1 MKSEK
6 IKMQNGKMYFSFYE
20 FFIFHFKNKLGLAK
34 KVYILL
40 WALMLLTL
48 PMSAQNVSVEAKI
61 DSTTIFVGQQTGFH
75 LGVTVKEGQKV
86 QFPQFEPLQH
96 IIPGIEVVETLPSDT
111 QKLDDGYLRVSAHY
125 TLTSFD
131 DTLYYIPSVKVKVN
145 GKDYESKSL
154 ALKVLTVKVDT
165 LHPNQFFGP
174 KDVQDNPFV
183 WEEWSRLLWLST
195 ALFVLFII
203 SLLMFMRLKS
213 EKPIVFKVKIV
224 KRVPAHQKALNSIE
238 EIKTKSTTVTAD
250 DAKAYYTH
258 LTDTLRRYMME
269 RFGFNAMEMTSAEI
283 ISRLRQEEDQSK
295 INELTMLFE
304 TADLVKFAKY
314 SVGVSENDHNLIS
327 AIDFINT
334 TKQENAPTEERIE
347 PTVTE
352 QDKQT
357 IRNRKILKWSLCVVA
372 LVTVALLV
380 YVFWELVQLSI

>member
-1 MKSEK
+1 M
-6 IKMQNGKMYFSFYE
+6 
-20 FFIFHFKNKLGLAK
+20 AK
-34 KVYILL
+34 KIYILL
-40 WALMLLTL
+40 GALLLVVL
-48 PMSAQNVSVEAKI
+48 HASAQNVSVEAKI
-61 DSTTIFVGQQTGFH
+61 DSTSIFVGQQTGFH
-75 LGVTVKEGQKV
+75 LGVTVKQGQKV
-86 QFPQFEPLQH
+86 QFPQFQPQEMIH
-96 IIPGIEVVETLPSDT
+96 PGIEVVETLPSDT
-111 QKLDDGYLRVSAHY
+111 QKLDDGFVRISAHY

-131 DTLYYIPSVKVKVN
+131 DTLYYIPSVKVKVD

-154 ALKVLTVKVDT
+154 ALKVLTVQVDT
-165 LHPNQFFGP
+165 LHPNQFYGP
-174 KDVQDNPFV
+174 KNVQDNPFQ
-183 WEEWSRLLWLST
+183 WEEWSRVLWLS
-195 ALFVLFII
+195 AVEFLLFII
-203 SLLMFMRLKS
+203 ALLMFIRLKN

-238 EIKTKSTTVTAD
+238 EIKSKSTTVTAD

-283 ISRLRQEEDQSK
+283 ISRLRKEEDEQK
-295 INELTMLFE
+295 IRELTMLFE

-357 IRNRKILKWSLCVVA
+357 IRNRKILKWALCVVA
-372 LVTVALLV
+372 VATIALLV
-380 YVFWELVQLSI
+380 YVIWEYIQLAV

>member
-1 MKSEK
+1 MKT
-6 IKMQNGKMYFSFYE
+6 FSVNT
-20 FFIFHFKNKLGLAK
+20 NKKFPLGG
-34 KVYILL
+34 IGGFLL
-40 WALMLLTL
+40 LLMLAFFSAI
-48 PMSAQNVSVEAKI
+48 PVSAQNVNVEAKI
-61 DSTTIFVGQQTGFH
+61 DSTVIFLGQQTGFH

-86 QFPQFEPLQH
+86 QFPQYQPLDH
-96 IIPGIEVVETLPSDT
+96 IIPGIEVVEILPTDT
-111 QKLDDGYLRVSAHY
+111 QKLDDGYLRISAHY
-125 TLTSFD
+125 TLTSFE
-131 DTLYYIPSVKVKVN
+131 DTLYYIPAIKVKVN
-145 GKDYESKSL
+145 DKDYESKSL

-165 LHPNQFFGP
+165 LHPNQFYP
-174 KDVQDNPFV
+174 AKDVQDNPFL
-183 WEEWSRLLWLST
+183 WDEWSRLLWLS
-195 ALFVLFII
+195 AAVLVLFLI

-224 KRVPAHQKALNSIE
+224 KRIPAHQKALNSIE
-238 EIKTKSTTVTAD
+238 EIKSKSTTVTVD

-283 ISRLRQEEDQSK
+283 ISRLRQEEDQKK
-295 INELTMLFE
+295 IDELTMLFE

-352 QDKQT
+352 KDKQS
-357 IRNRKILKWSLCVVA
+357 IRNRRILKWSLFVVVLA
-372 LVTVALLV
+372 SVALLV
-380 YVFWELVQLSI
+380 YVIWELILLCF

>member
-1 MKSEK
+1 MKT
-6 IKMQNGKMYFSFYE
+6 FSVNT
-20 FFIFHFKNKLGLAK
+20 NKKFSLGR
-34 KVYILL
+34 IEGFLL
-40 WALMLLTL
+40 LLMLAFFSAI
-48 PMSAQNVSVEAKI
+48 PASAQNVSVEAKI
-61 DSTTIFVGQQTGFH
+61 DSTVIFVGQQTGFH
-75 LGVTVKEGQKV
+75 LGVTVKEGQNV
-86 QFPQFEPLQH
+86 QFPKFEPLQH

-111 QKLDDGYLRVSAHY
+111 QKLDDGYLRISAHY

-145 GKDYESKSL
+145 NKEYESKSL

-174 KDVQDNPFV
+174 KDVQDNPFL
-183 WEEWSRLLWLST
+183 WDEWSRVLWLS
-195 ALFVLFII
+195 AAAFVLFII
-203 SLLMFMRLKS
+203 ALLMFMRLKS
-213 EKPIVFKVKIV
+213 EKPIVFKVKII

-238 EIKTKSTTVTAD
+238 EIKSKSTTVTAD

-283 ISRLRQEEDQSK
+283 ISRLRQEEDQAK

-314 SVGVSENDHNLIS
+314 SVGVNENDHNLIS

-352 QDKQT
+352 KDKQT
-357 IRNRKILKWSLCVVA
+357 IRNRKVLKWTLCVVA
-372 LVTVALLV
+372 LANIALLV
-380 YVFWELVQLSI
+380 YVVWELILLCF

>member
-1 MKSEK
+1 MKTFSVNTNKK
-6 IKMQNGKMYFSFYE
+6 IP
-20 FFIFHFKNKLGLAK
+20 LGGIGG
-34 KVYILL
+34 ILL
-40 WALMLLTL
+40 LLMLSFFSAL
-48 PMSAQNVSVEAKI
+48 PVSAQKVSVEAKI
-61 DSTTIFVGQQTGFH
+61 DSTAIFVGQQTGFH

-86 QFPQFEPLQH
+86 QFPQFEPLQY

-111 QKLDDGYLRVSAHY
+111 QKLDDGYVRVSAHY

-131 DTLYYIPSVKVKVN
+131 DTLYYIPAVKVKVD
-145 GKDYESKSL
+145 GKEFESKSL

-183 WEEWSRLLWLST
+183 WEEWSRLLWLS
-195 ALFVLFII
+195 AVEFILFIVA
-203 SLLMFMRLKS
+203 LLMFMRLKS
-213 EKPIVFKVKIV
+213 EKPIVFKVRII

-238 EIKTKSTTVTAD
+238 EIKTKSTTLTVD

-283 ISRLRQEEDQSK
+283 ISRLRQEEDQTK

-314 SVGVSENDHNLIS
+314 SVGVNENDHNLIS

-357 IRNRKILKWSLCVVA
+357 IRNRKILKWTLVA
-372 LVTVALLV
+372 VILANVALLV
-380 YVFWELVQLSI
+380 YVFWQLVLLVV

>member
-1 MKSEK
+1 MKTFSVNTNKK
-6 IKMQNGKMYFSFYE
+6 IP
-20 FFIFHFKNKLGLAK
+20 LGGIWG
-34 KVYILL
+34 ILL
-40 WALMLLTL
+40 LLMLAFFSAL
-48 PMSAQNVSVEAKI
+48 PASAQKVSVEAKI
-61 DSTTIFVGQQTGFH
+61 DSTAIFVGQQTGFH
-75 LGVTVKEGQKV
+75 LGVTIKEGQKV
-86 QFPQFEPLQH
+86 QFPQFEPLQY

-111 QKLDDGYLRVSAHY
+111 QKLDDGYVRVSAHY

-131 DTLYYIPSVKVKVN
+131 DTLYYIPAVKVKVD
-145 GKDYESKSL
+145 GKEFESKSL

-183 WEEWSRLLWLST
+183 WEEWSRLLWLS
-195 ALFVLFII
+195 AVEFILFII
-203 SLLMFMRLKS
+203 ALLMFMRLKS
-213 EKPIVFKVKIV
+213 EKPIVFKVKII

-238 EIKTKSTTVTAD
+238 EIKTKSTTMTVD

-283 ISRLRQEEDQSK
+283 ISRLRQEEDQTK

-314 SVGVSENDHNLIS
+314 SVGVNENDHNLIS

-357 IRNRKILKWSLCVVA
+357 IRNRKILKWTLVA
-372 LVTVALLV
+372 VILANVALLV
-380 YVFWELVQLSI
+380 YVFWQLIQLAM

>member
-1 MKSEK
+1 MNIENRKYKRMKT
-6 IKMQNGKMYFSFYE
+6 FSVNT
-20 FFIFHFKNKLGLAK
+20 NKKFSLGR
-34 KVYILL
+34 IGGFLL
-40 WALMLLTL
+40 LLMLAFFSAI
-48 PMSAQNVSVEAKI
+48 PASAQNVSVEAKI
-61 DSTTIFVGQQTGFH
+61 DSTVIFVGQQTGFH
-75 LGVTVKEGQKV
+75 LGVTVKEGQNV
-86 QFPQFEPLQH
+86 QFPKFEPLQH

-111 QKLDDGYLRVSAHY
+111 QKLDDGYLRISAHY

-145 GKDYESKSL
+145 NKEYESKSL

-174 KDVQDNPFV
+174 KDVQDNPFL
-183 WEEWSRLLWLST
+183 WDEWSRVLWLS
-195 ALFVLFII
+195 AAAFVLFII
-203 SLLMFMRLKS
+203 ALLMFMRLKS
-213 EKPIVFKVKIV
+213 EKPIVFKVKII

-238 EIKTKSTTVTAD
+238 EIKSKSTTVTAD

-283 ISRLRQEEDQSK
+283 ISRLRQEEDQAK

-314 SVGVSENDHNLIS
+314 SVGVNENDHNLIS

-352 QDKQT
+352 KDKQT
-357 IRNRKILKWSLCVVA
+357 IRNRKVLKWTLCVVA
-372 LVTVALLV
+372 LANIALLV
-380 YVFWELVQLSI
+380 YVVWELILLCF

>member
-1 MKSEK
+1 M
-6 IKMQNGKMYFSFYE
+6 
-20 FFIFHFKNKLGLAK
+20 AK
-34 KVYILL
+34 KIYILL
-40 WALMLLTL
+40 GALLLVVL
-48 PMSAQNVSVEAKI
+48 HASAQNVSVEAKI
-61 DSTTIFVGQQTGFH
+61 DSTSIFVGQQTGFH
-75 LGVTVKEGQKV
+75 LGVTVKQGQKV
-86 QFPQFEPLQH
+86 QFPQFQPQEMIH
-96 IIPGIEVVETLPSDT
+96 PGIEVVETLPSDT
-111 QKLDDGYLRVSAHY
+111 QKLDDGFVRISAHY

-131 DTLYYIPSVKVKVN
+131 DTLYYIPSVKVKVD

-165 LHPNQFFGP
+165 LHPNQFYGP
-174 KDVQDNPFV
+174 KNVQDNPFQ
-183 WEEWSRLLWLST
+183 WEEWSRVLWLS
-195 ALFVLFII
+195 AVEFLLFII
-203 SLLMFMRLKS
+203 ALLMFIRLKN

-238 EIKTKSTTVTAD
+238 EIKSKSTTVTAD

-283 ISRLRQEEDQSK
+283 ISRLRKEEDEQK
-295 INELTMLFE
+295 IRELTMLFE

-357 IRNRKILKWSLCVVA
+357 IRNRKILKWALCVVA
-372 LVTVALLV
+372 VATIALLV
-380 YVFWELVQLSI
+380 YVIWEYIQLAV

>member
-1 MKSEK
+1 MVL
-6 IKMQNGKMYFSFYE
+6 
-20 FFIFHFKNKLGLAK
+20 HA
-34 KVYILL
+34 
-40 WALMLLTL
+40 
-48 PMSAQNVSVEAKI
+48 SAQNVSVEAKI
-61 DSTTIFVGQQTGFH
+61 DSTSIFVGQQTGFH
-75 LGVTVKEGQKV
+75 LGVTVKQGQKV
-86 QFPQFEPLQH
+86 QFPQFQPQEMIH
-96 IIPGIEVVETLPSDT
+96 PGIEVVETLPSDT
-111 QKLDDGYLRVSAHY
+111 QKLDDGFVRISAHY

-131 DTLYYIPSVKVKVN
+131 DTLYYIPSVKVKVD

-165 LHPNQFFGP
+165 LHPNQFYGP
-174 KDVQDNPFV
+174 KNVQDNPFQ
-183 WEEWSRLLWLST
+183 WEEWSRVLWLS
-195 ALFVLFII
+195 AVEFLLFII
-203 SLLMFMRLKS
+203 ALLMFIRLKN

-238 EIKTKSTTVTAD
+238 EIKSKSTTVTAD

-283 ISRLRQEEDQSK
+283 ISRLRKEEDEQK
-295 INELTMLFE
+295 IRELTMLFE

-357 IRNRKILKWSLCVVA
+357 IRNRKILKWALCVVA
-372 LVTVALLV
+372 VATIALLV
-380 YVFWELVQLSI
+380 YVIWEYIQLAV

>member
-1 MKSEK
+1 MKTFSVNTNKK
-6 IKMQNGKMYFSFYE
+6 IP
-20 FFIFHFKNKLGLAK
+20 LGGIGG
-34 KVYILL
+34 ILL
-40 WALMLLTL
+40 LLMLAFFSAL
-48 PMSAQNVSVEAKI
+48 PVSAQKVNVEAKI
-61 DSTTIFVGQQTGFH
+61 DSTAIFVGQQTGFH

-86 QFPQFEPLQH
+86 QFPQFEPLQY

-111 QKLDDGYLRVSAHY
+111 QKLDDGYVRVSAHY

-131 DTLYYIPSVKVKVN
+131 DTLYYIPAVKVKVD
-145 GKDYESKSL
+145 GKEFESKSL

-183 WEEWSRLLWLST
+183 WEEWSRLLWLS
-195 ALFVLFII
+195 AVEFILFIVA
-203 SLLMFMRLKS
+203 LLMFMRLKS
-213 EKPIVFKVKIV
+213 EKPIVFKVKII

-238 EIKTKSTTVTAD
+238 EIKTKSTTLTVD

-283 ISRLRQEEDQSK
+283 ISRLRQEEDQTK

-314 SVGVSENDHNLIS
+314 SVGVNENDHNLIS

-357 IRNRKILKWSLCVVA
+357 IRNRKILKWTLVA
-372 LVTVALLV
+372 VILANVALLV
-380 YVFWELVQLSI
+380 YVFWQLVLLVV

>member
-1 MKSEK
+1 MNIENRKYKRMKTFSVNTNKK
-6 IKMQNGKMYFSFYE
+6 IP
-20 FFIFHFKNKLGLAK
+20 LGGIGG
-34 KVYILL
+34 ILL
-40 WALMLLTL
+40 LLMLAFFSAL
-48 PMSAQNVSVEAKI
+48 PVSAQKVSVEAKI
-61 DSTTIFVGQQTGFH
+61 DSTVIFVGQQTGFH
-75 LGVTVKEGQKV
+75 LGVTIKEGQKV
-86 QFPQFEPLQH
+86 QFPQFEPLQY

-111 QKLDDGYLRVSAHY
+111 QKLDDGYVRVSAHY

-131 DTLYYIPSVKVKVN
+131 DTLYYIPAVKVKVD
-145 GKDYESKSL
+145 GKEFESKSL

-183 WEEWSRLLWLST
+183 WEEWSRLLWLS
-195 ALFVLFII
+195 AVEFILFII
-203 SLLMFMRLKS
+203 ALLMFMRLKS
-213 EKPIVFKVKIV
+213 EKPIVFKVRII

-238 EIKTKSTTVTAD
+238 EIKTKSTTLTVD

-283 ISRLRQEEDQSK
+283 ISRLRQEEDQTK

-314 SVGVSENDHNLIS
+314 SVGVNENDHNLIS

-357 IRNRKILKWSLCVVA
+357 IRNRKILKWTLVA
-372 LVTVALLV
+372 VILANVALLV
-380 YVFWELVQLSI
+380 YVFWQLIQLAM

>member
-1 MKSEK
+1 MNIENRKYKRMKTFSVNTNKK
-6 IKMQNGKMYFSFYE
+6 IP
-20 FFIFHFKNKLGLAK
+20 LGGIGG
-34 KVYILL
+34 ILL
-40 WALMLLTL
+40 LLMLAFFSAL
-48 PMSAQNVSVEAKI
+48 PASAQKVSVEAKI
-61 DSTTIFVGQQTGFH
+61 DSTAIFVGQQTGFH
-75 LGVTVKEGQKV
+75 LGVTIKEGQKV
-86 QFPQFEPLQH
+86 QFPQFEPLQY

-111 QKLDDGYLRVSAHY
+111 QKLDDGYVRVSAHY

-131 DTLYYIPSVKVKVN
+131 DTLYYIPAVKVKVD
-145 GKDYESKSL
+145 GKEFESKSL

-183 WEEWSRLLWLST
+183 WEEWSRLLWLS
-195 ALFVLFII
+195 AVEFILFII
-203 SLLMFMRLKS
+203 ALLMFMRLKS
-213 EKPIVFKVKIV
+213 EKPIVFKVKII

-238 EIKTKSTTVTAD
+238 EIKTKSTTMTVD

-283 ISRLRQEEDQSK
+283 ISRLRQEEDQTK

-314 SVGVSENDHNLIS
+314 SVGVNENDHNLIS

-357 IRNRKILKWSLCVVA
+357 IRNRKILKWTLVA
-372 LVTVALLV
+372 VILANVALLV
-380 YVFWELVQLSI
+380 YVFWQLIQLAM

>member
-1 MKSEK
+1 MNIENRKYKRMKTFSVNTNKK
-6 IKMQNGKMYFSFYE
+6 IP
-20 FFIFHFKNKLGLAK
+20 LGGIGG
-34 KVYILL
+34 ILL
-40 WALMLLTL
+40 LLMLAFFSAL
-48 PMSAQNVSVEAKI
+48 PVSAQKVSVEAKI
-61 DSTTIFVGQQTGFH
+61 DSTAIFVGQQTGFH

-86 QFPQFEPLQH
+86 QFPQFEPLQY

-111 QKLDDGYLRVSAHY
+111 QKLDDGYVRVSAHY

-131 DTLYYIPSVKVKVN
+131 DTLYYIPAVKVKVD
-145 GKDYESKSL
+145 GKEFESKSL

-183 WEEWSRLLWLST
+183 WEEWSRLLWLS
-195 ALFVLFII
+195 AVEFILFII
-203 SLLMFMRLKS
+203 ALLMFMRLKS
-213 EKPIVFKVKIV
+213 EKPIVFKVKII

-238 EIKTKSTTVTAD
+238 EIKTKSTTLTVD

-283 ISRLRQEEDQSK
+283 ISRLRQEEDQTK

-314 SVGVSENDHNLIS
+314 SVGVNENDHNLIS

-357 IRNRKILKWSLCVVA
+357 IRNRKILKWTLVA
-372 LVTVALLV
+372 VILANVALLV
-380 YVFWELVQLSI
+380 YVFWQLVLLVV

>member
-1 MKSEK
+1 MNIENRKYKRMKT
-6 IKMQNGKMYFSFYE
+6 FSVNT
-20 FFIFHFKNKLGLAK
+20 NKKFSLGR
-34 KVYILL
+34 IGGFLL
-40 WALMLLTL
+40 LLMLAFFSAI
-48 PMSAQNVSVEAKI
+48 PASAQNVSVEAKI
-61 DSTTIFVGQQTGFH
+61 DSTVIFVGQQTGFH
-75 LGVTVKEGQKV
+75 LGVTVKEGQNV
-86 QFPQFEPLQH
+86 QFPKFEPLQH

-111 QKLDDGYLRVSAHY
+111 QKLDDGYLRISAHY

-145 GKDYESKSL
+145 NKEYESKSL

-174 KDVQDNPFV
+174 KDVQDNPFL
-183 WEEWSRLLWLST
+183 WDEWSRVLWLS
-195 ALFVLFII
+195 AAAFVLFII
-203 SLLMFMRLKS
+203 ALLMFMRLKS
-213 EKPIVFKVKIV
+213 EKPIVFKVKII

-238 EIKTKSTTVTAD
+238 EIKSKSTTVTAD

-283 ISRLRQEEDQSK
+283 ISRLRQEEDQTK

-314 SVGVSENDHNLIS
+314 SVGVNENDHNLIS

-352 QDKQT
+352 KDKQT
-357 IRNRKILKWSLCVVA
+357 IRNRKILKWTLVVVA
-372 LVTVALLV
+372 LANIALLV
-380 YVFWELVQLSI
+380 YVFWQLVLLVV

>member
-1 MKSEK
+1 MNIENRKYKRMKT
-6 IKMQNGKMYFSFYE
+6 FSVNT
-20 FFIFHFKNKLGLAK
+20 NKKFSLGR
-34 KVYILL
+34 IGGFLL
-40 WALMLLTL
+40 LLMLAFFSAI
-48 PMSAQNVSVEAKI
+48 PASAQNVSVEAKI
-61 DSTTIFVGQQTGFH
+61 DSTVIFVGQQTGFH
-75 LGVTVKEGQKV
+75 LGVTVKEGQNV
-86 QFPQFEPLQH
+86 QFPKFEPLQH
-96 IIPGIEVVETLPSDT
+96 IIPGIEVVEILPSDT
-111 QKLDDGYLRVSAHY
+111 QKLDDGYLRISAHY

-145 GKDYESKSL
+145 NKEYESKSL

-174 KDVQDNPFV
+174 KDVQDNPFL
-183 WEEWSRLLWLST
+183 WDEWSRVLWLS
-195 ALFVLFII
+195 AAAFVLFII
-203 SLLMFMRLKS
+203 ALLMFMRLKS
-213 EKPIVFKVKIV
+213 EKPIVFKVKII

-238 EIKTKSTTVTAD
+238 EIKSKSTTVTAD

-283 ISRLRQEEDQSK
+283 ISRLRQEEDQAK

-314 SVGVSENDHNLIS
+314 SVGVNENDHNLIS

-352 QDKQT
+352 KDKQT
-357 IRNRKILKWSLCVVA
+357 IRNRKVLKWTLCVVA
-372 LVTVALLV
+372 LANIALLV
-380 YVFWELVQLSI
+380 YVVWELILLCF

>member
-1 MKSEK
+1 LTKK
-6 IKMQNGKMYFSFYE
+6 I
-20 FFIFHFKNKLGLAK
+20 
-34 KVYILL
+34 YILL
-40 WALMLLTL
+40 WALMLVAL
-48 PMSAQNVSVEAKI
+48 PMSAQKVSVEAKI
-61 DSTTIFVGQQTGFH
+61 DSTVIFVGQQTGFH
-75 LGVTVKEGQKV
+75 LGVTMKEGQKV

-96 IIPGIEVVETLPSDT
+96 IIPGIEVVETLPTDT

-131 DTLYYIPSVKVKVN
+131 DTLYYIPAIKVKVDN
-145 GKDYESKSL
+145 KEFESKSL

-165 LHPNQFFGP
+165 LHPNQFYPP
-174 KDVQDNPFV
+174 KDVQDNPFL
-183 WEEWSRLLWLST
+183 WDEWSRLLWLS
-195 ALFVLFII
+195 AAVLLLFIV
-203 SLLMFMRLKS
+203 SLLIFMRLKS

-224 KRVPAHQKALNSIE
+224 KRIPAHQKALNSIE
-238 EIKTKSTTVTAD
+238 EIKAKSTTVTVD

-283 ISRLRQEEDQSK
+283 ISRLRQEEDQKK
-295 INELTMLFE
+295 IDELTMLFE

-352 QDKQT
+352 KDKQT
-357 IRNRKILKWSLCVVA
+357 IRNRKVLKWTLFGVV
-372 LVTVALLV
+372 LVNIALLV
-380 YVFWELVQLSI
+380 YVFWEFIMLIA

>member
-1 MKSEK
+1 MKTFSVNTNKK
-6 IKMQNGKMYFSFYE
+6 IP
-20 FFIFHFKNKLGLAK
+20 LGGIGG
-34 KVYILL
+34 ILL
-40 WALMLLTL
+40 LLMLAFFSAL
-48 PMSAQNVSVEAKI
+48 PVSAQKVSVEAKI
-61 DSTTIFVGQQTGFH
+61 DSTAIFVGQQTGFH

-86 QFPQFEPLQH
+86 QFPQFEPLQY

-111 QKLDDGYLRVSAHY
+111 QKLDDGYVRVSAHY

-131 DTLYYIPSVKVKVN
+131 DTLYYIPAVKVKVD
-145 GKDYESKSL
+145 GKEFESKSL

-183 WEEWSRLLWLST
+183 WEEWSRLLWLS
-195 ALFVLFII
+195 AVEFILFII
-203 SLLMFMRLKS
+203 ALLMFMRLKS
-213 EKPIVFKVKIV
+213 EKPIVFKVKII

-238 EIKTKSTTVTAD
+238 EIKTKSTTLTVD

-283 ISRLRQEEDQSK
+283 ISRLRQEEDQTK

-314 SVGVSENDHNLIS
+314 SVGVNENDHNLIS

-357 IRNRKILKWSLCVVA
+357 IRNRKILKWTLVA
-372 LVTVALLV
+372 VILANVALLV
-380 YVFWELVQLSI
+380 YVFWQLVLLVV

>member
-1 MKSEK
+1 MKTFSVNTNKK
-6 IKMQNGKMYFSFYE
+6 IP
-20 FFIFHFKNKLGLAK
+20 LGGIGG
-34 KVYILL
+34 ILL
-40 WALMLLTL
+40 LLMLAFFSAL
-48 PMSAQNVSVEAKI
+48 PASAQKVSVEAKI
-61 DSTTIFVGQQTGFH
+61 DSTAIFVGQQTGFH
-75 LGVTVKEGQKV
+75 LGVTIKEGQKV
-86 QFPQFEPLQH
+86 QFPQFEPLQY

-111 QKLDDGYLRVSAHY
+111 QKLDDGYVRVSAHY

-131 DTLYYIPSVKVKVN
+131 DTLYYIPAVKVKVD
-145 GKDYESKSL
+145 GKEFESKSL

-183 WEEWSRLLWLST
+183 WEEWSRLLWLS
-195 ALFVLFII
+195 AVEFILFII
-203 SLLMFMRLKS
+203 ALLMFMRLKS
-213 EKPIVFKVKIV
+213 EKPIVFKVKII

-238 EIKTKSTTVTAD
+238 EIKTKSTTMTVD

-283 ISRLRQEEDQSK
+283 ISRLRQEEDQTK

-314 SVGVSENDHNLIS
+314 SVGVNENDHNLIS

-357 IRNRKILKWSLCVVA
+357 IRNRRILKWTLVA
-372 LVTVALLV
+372 VILANVALLV
-380 YVFWELVQLSI
+380 YVFWQLIQLAM

>member
-1 MKSEK
+1 
-6 IKMQNGKMYFSFYE
+6 MYFSLYNFS
-20 FFIFHFKNKLGLAK
+20 FFTFKIILGLTK
-34 KVYILL
+34 KIYILL
-40 WALMLLTL
+40 WALMLVAL
-48 PMSAQNVSVEAKI
+48 PMSAQKVSVEAKI
-61 DSTTIFVGQQTGFH
+61 DSTVIFVGQQTGFH
-75 LGVTVKEGQKV
+75 LGVTMKEGQKV

-96 IIPGIEVVETLPSDT
+96 IIPGIEVVETVPTDT

-131 DTLYYIPSVKVKVN
+131 DTLYYIPAIKVKVDN
-145 GKDYESKSL
+145 KEFESKSL

-165 LHPNQFFGP
+165 LHPNQFYPP
-174 KDVQDNPFV
+174 KDVQDNPFL
-183 WEEWSRLLWLST
+183 WDEWSRLLWLS
-195 ALFVLFII
+195 AAVLVLFIV
-203 SLLMFMRLKS
+203 SLLIFMRLKS

-224 KRVPAHQKALNSIE
+224 KRIPAHQKALNSIE
-238 EIKTKSTTVTAD
+238 EIKAKSTTVTVD

-283 ISRLRQEEDQSK
+283 ISRLRQEEDQKK
-295 INELTMLFE
+295 IDELTMLFE

-352 QDKQT
+352 KDKQT
-357 IRNRKILKWSLCVVA
+357 IRNRKVLKWTLFGVV
-372 LVTVALLV
+372 LVNIALLV
-380 YVFWELVQLSI
+380 YVFWEFIMLIA

>member
-1 MKSEK
+1 MNIENRKYKRMKTFSVNTNKK
-6 IKMQNGKMYFSFYE
+6 IP
-20 FFIFHFKNKLGLAK
+20 LGGIGG
-34 KVYILL
+34 ILL
-40 WALMLLTL
+40 LLMLAFFSAL
-48 PMSAQNVSVEAKI
+48 PVSAQKVSVEAKI
-61 DSTTIFVGQQTGFH
+61 DSTVIFVGQQTGFH
-75 LGVTVKEGQKV
+75 LGVTIKEGQKV
-86 QFPQFEPLQH
+86 QFPQFEPLQY

-111 QKLDDGYLRVSAHY
+111 QKLDDGYVRVSAHY

-131 DTLYYIPSVKVKVN
+131 DTLYYIPAVKVKVD
-145 GKDYESKSL
+145 GKEFESKSL

-183 WEEWSRLLWLST
+183 WEEWSRLLWLS
-195 ALFVLFII
+195 AVEFILFII
-203 SLLMFMRLKS
+203 ALLMFMRLKS

-238 EIKTKSTTVTAD
+238 EIKAKSTTVTAA

-283 ISRLRQEEDQSK
+283 ISRLRQEEDQTK

-314 SVGVSENDHNLIS
+314 SVGVNENDHNLIS

-357 IRNRKILKWSLCVVA
+357 IRNRKILKWTLVA
-372 LVTVALLV
+372 VILANVALLV
-380 YVFWELVQLSI
+380 YVFWQLIQLAM

>member
-1 MKSEK
+1 MNIENRKYKRMKTFSVNTNKK
-6 IKMQNGKMYFSFYE
+6 IP
-20 FFIFHFKNKLGLAK
+20 LGGIGG
-34 KVYILL
+34 ILL
-40 WALMLLTL
+40 LLMLSFFSAL
-48 PMSAQNVSVEAKI
+48 PVSAQKVSVEAKI
-61 DSTTIFVGQQTGFH
+61 DSTAIFVGQQTGFH
-75 LGVTVKEGQKV
+75 LGVTIKEGQKV
-86 QFPQFEPLQH
+86 QFPQFEPLQY

-111 QKLDDGYLRVSAHY
+111 QKLDDGYVRVSAHY

-131 DTLYYIPSVKVKVN
+131 DTLYYIPAVKVKVD
-145 GKDYESKSL
+145 GKEFESKSL

-183 WEEWSRLLWLST
+183 WEEWSRLLWLS
-195 ALFVLFII
+195 AVEFILFIVA
-203 SLLMFMRLKS
+203 LLMFMRLKS
-213 EKPIVFKVKIV
+213 EKPIVFKVKII

-238 EIKTKSTTVTAD
+238 EIKTKSTTLTVD

-283 ISRLRQEEDQSK
+283 ISRLRQEEDQTK

-314 SVGVSENDHNLIS
+314 SVGVNENDHNLIS

-357 IRNRKILKWSLCVVA
+357 IRNRKILKWTLVA
-372 LVTVALLV
+372 VILANVALLV
-380 YVFWELVQLSI
+380 YVFWQLIQLAM

>member
-1 MKSEK
+1 MNIENRKYKRMKTFSVNTNKK
-6 IKMQNGKMYFSFYE
+6 IP
-20 FFIFHFKNKLGLAK
+20 LGGIGG
-34 KVYILL
+34 ILL
-40 WALMLLTL
+40 LLMLAFFSAL
-48 PMSAQNVSVEAKI
+48 PASAQKVSVEAKI
-61 DSTTIFVGQQTGFH
+61 DSTAIFVGQQTGFH
-75 LGVTVKEGQKV
+75 LGVTIKEGQKV
-86 QFPQFEPLQH
+86 QFPQFEPLQY

-111 QKLDDGYLRVSAHY
+111 QKLDDGYVRVSAHY

-131 DTLYYIPSVKVKVN
+131 DTLYYIPAVKVKVD
-145 GKDYESKSL
+145 GKEFESKSL

-183 WEEWSRLLWLST
+183 WEEWSRLLWLS
-195 ALFVLFII
+195 AVEFILFII
-203 SLLMFMRLKS
+203 ALLMFMRLKS
-213 EKPIVFKVKIV
+213 EKPIVFKVKII

-238 EIKTKSTTVTAD
+238 EIKTKSTTMTVD

-283 ISRLRQEEDQSK
+283 ISRLRQEEDQTK

-314 SVGVSENDHNLIS
+314 SVGVNENDHNLIS

-357 IRNRKILKWSLCVVA
+357 IRKVAVILA
-372 LVTVALLV
+372 NVALLV
-380 YVFWELVQLSI
+380 YVFWQLIQLAM

>member
-1 MKSEK
+1 MTKK
-6 IKMQNGKMYFSFYE
+6 I
-20 FFIFHFKNKLGLAK
+20 
-34 KVYILL
+34 YILL
-40 WALMLLTL
+40 WALMLVAL
-48 PMSAQNVSVEAKI
+48 PMSAQKVSVEAKI
-61 DSTTIFVGQQTGFH
+61 DSTVIFVGQQTGFH
-75 LGVTVKEGQKV
+75 LGVTMKEGQKV

-96 IIPGIEVVETLPSDT
+96 IIPGIEVVETLPTDT

-131 DTLYYIPSVKVKVN
+131 DTLYYIPAIKVKVDN
-145 GKDYESKSL
+145 KEFESKSL

-165 LHPNQFFGP
+165 LHPNQFYPP
-174 KDVQDNPFV
+174 KDVQDNPFL
-183 WEEWSRLLWLST
+183 WDEWSRLLWLS
-195 ALFVLFII
+195 AAVLVLFIV
-203 SLLMFMRLKS
+203 SLLIFMRLKS

-224 KRVPAHQKALNSIE
+224 KRIPAHQKALNSIE
-238 EIKTKSTTVTAD
+238 EIKAKSTTVTVD

-283 ISRLRQEEDQSK
+283 ISRLRQEEDQKK
-295 INELTMLFE
+295 IDELTMLFE

-352 QDKQT
+352 KDKQT
-357 IRNRKILKWSLCVVA
+357 IRNRKVLKWTLLGVV
-372 LVTVALLV
+372 LVNIALLV
-380 YVFWELVQLSI
+380 YVFWEFIMLIA

>member
-1 MKSEK
+1 MKT
-6 IKMQNGKMYFSFYE
+6 FSVNT
-20 FFIFHFKNKLGLAK
+20 NKKFPLGG
-34 KVYILL
+34 IGGFLL
-40 WALMLLTL
+40 LLMLAFFSAI
-48 PMSAQNVSVEAKI
+48 PVSAQNVNVEAKI
-61 DSTTIFVGQQTGFH
+61 DSTVIFLGQQTGFH

-86 QFPQFEPLQH
+86 QFPQYQPLDH
-96 IIPGIEVVETLPSDT
+96 IIPGIEVVEILPTDT

-125 TLTSFD
+125 TLTSFE
-131 DTLYYIPSVKVKVN
+131 DTLYYIPAIKVKVN
-145 GKDYESKSL
+145 DKDYESKSL

-165 LHPNQFFGP
+165 LHPNQFYP
-174 KDVQDNPFV
+174 AKDVQDNPFL
-183 WEEWSRLLWLST
+183 WDEWSRLLWLS
-195 ALFVLFII
+195 AAVLVLFLI

-224 KRVPAHQKALNSIE
+224 KRIPAHQKALNSIE
-238 EIKTKSTTVTAD
+238 EIKSKSTTVTVD

-283 ISRLRQEEDQSK
+283 ISRLRQEEDQKK
-295 INELTMLFE
+295 IDELTMLFE

-352 QDKQT
+352 KDKQS
-357 IRNRKILKWSLCVVA
+357 IRNRRILKWSLFVVVLA
-372 LVTVALLV
+372 SVALLV
-380 YVFWELVQLSI
+380 YVIWELILLCF

>member
-1 MKSEK
+1 M
-6 IKMQNGKMYFSFYE
+6 
-20 FFIFHFKNKLGLAK
+20 LA
-34 KVYILL
+34 V
-40 WALMLLTL
+40 L

-61 DSTTIFVGQQTGFH
+61 DSTVIFVGQQTGFH

-111 QKLDDGYLRVSAHY
+111 QKLDDGYVRVSAHY

-145 GKDYESKSL
+145 GKDFESKSL

-174 KDVQDNPFV
+174 KDVQDNPFL
-183 WEEWSRLLWLST
+183 WDEWSRLLWLSAAT
-195 ALFVLFII
+195 FVLFIVA
-203 SLLMFMRLKS
+203 LLMFMRLKS

-238 EIKTKSTTVTAD
+238 EIKAKSTTVTAD

-314 SVGVSENDHNLIS
+314 SVGVNENDHNLIS

-352 QDKQT
+352 KDKQT
-357 IRNRKILKWSLCVVA
+357 IRNRKILKWTLVA
-372 LVTVALLV
+372 VILANVALLV
-380 YVFWELVQLSI
+380 YVFWQLVLLVV

>member
-1 MKSEK
+1 MKT
-6 IKMQNGKMYFSFYE
+6 FSVNT
-20 FFIFHFKNKLGLAK
+20 NKKFPLGG
-34 KVYILL
+34 IGGFLL
-40 WALMLLTL
+40 LLMLAFFSAI
-48 PMSAQNVSVEAKI
+48 PVSAQNVNVEAKI
-61 DSTTIFVGQQTGFH
+61 DSTVIFLGQQTGFH

-86 QFPQFEPLQH
+86 QFPQYQPLDH
-96 IIPGIEVVETLPSDT
+96 IIPGIEVVEILPTDT

-125 TLTSFD
+125 TLTSFE
-131 DTLYYIPSVKVKVN
+131 DTLYYIPAIKVKVN
-145 GKDYESKSL
+145 DKDFESKSL

-165 LHPNQFFGP
+165 LHPNQFYP
-174 KDVQDNPFV
+174 AKDVQDNPFL
-183 WEEWSRLLWLST
+183 WDEWSRLLWLS
-195 ALFVLFII
+195 AAVLVLFLI
-203 SLLMFMRLKS
+203 SLLMFVRLKS

-224 KRVPAHQKALNSIE
+224 KRIPAHQKALNSIE
-238 EIKTKSTTVTAD
+238 EIKSKSTTVTVD

-283 ISRLRQEEDQSK
+283 ISRLRQEEDQKK
-295 INELTMLFE
+295 IDELTMLFE

-352 QDKQT
+352 KDKQS
-357 IRNRKILKWSLCVVA
+357 IRNRRILKWSLFVVVLA
-372 LVTVALLV
+372 SVALLV
-380 YVFWELVQLSI
+380 YVIWELILLCF

>member
-1 MKSEK
+1 MKT
-6 IKMQNGKMYFSFYE
+6 FS
-20 FFIFHFKNKLGLAK
+20 INTNKRFLLRGIGG
-34 KVYILL
+34 ILL
-40 WALMLLTL
+40 LLMLVAL

-61 DSTTIFVGQQTGFH
+61 DSTVIFIGQQTGFH

-86 QFPQFEPLQH
+86 QFPQYQPLDN
-96 IIPGIEVVETLPSDT
+96 IIPGIEVVEILPTDT

-131 DTLYYIPSVKVKVN
+131 DTLYYIPAIKVKVN
-145 GKDYESKSL
+145 DKDFESKSL
-154 ALKVLTVKVDT
+154 ALKVLTVQVDT
-165 LHPNQFFGP
+165 LHPNQFFP
-174 KDVQDNPFV
+174 AKDVQDNPFL
-183 WEEWSRLLWLST
+183 WSEWSRLIWLS
-195 ALFVLFII
+195 AGVLVLFII
-203 SLLMFMRLKS
+203 SLLIFMRLKS

-224 KRVPAHQKALNSIE
+224 KRIPAHQKALNSIE
-238 EIKTKSTTVTAD
+238 EIKSKSSTVTVD

-283 ISRLRQEEDQSK
+283 ISRLRQEEDQKK
-295 INELTMLFE
+295 IDELTMLFE

-352 QDKQT
+352 KDKQS
-357 IRNRKILKWSLCVVA
+357 IRNRRILKWSLFVVVLA
-372 LVTVALLV
+372 SVALLV
-380 YVFWELVQLSI
+380 YVIWELILLCF

>member
-1 MKSEK
+1 MKT
-6 IKMQNGKMYFSFYE
+6 FSVNT
-20 FFIFHFKNKLGLAK
+20 NKKFPLGG
-34 KVYILL
+34 IGGFLL
-40 WALMLLTL
+40 LLMLAFFSAI
-48 PMSAQNVSVEAKI
+48 PVSAQNVNVEAKI
-61 DSTTIFVGQQTGFH
+61 DSTVIFLGQQTGFH

-86 QFPQFEPLQH
+86 QFPQYQPLDH
-96 IIPGIEVVETLPSDT
+96 IIPGIEVVEILPTDT

-125 TLTSFD
+125 TLTSFE
-131 DTLYYIPSVKVKVN
+131 DTLYYIPAIKVKVN
-145 GKDYESKSL
+145 DKDFESKSL

-165 LHPNQFFGP
+165 LHPNQFYP
-174 KDVQDNPFV
+174 AKDVQDNPFL
-183 WEEWSRLLWLST
+183 WDEWSRLLWLS
-195 ALFVLFII
+195 AAVLVLFLI

-224 KRVPAHQKALNSIE
+224 KRIPAHQKALNSIE
-238 EIKTKSTTVTAD
+238 EIKSKSSTVTVD

-283 ISRLRQEEDQSK
+283 ISRLRQEEDQKK
-295 INELTMLFE
+295 IDELTMLFE

-352 QDKQT
+352 KDKQS
-357 IRNRKILKWSLCVVA
+357 IRNRRILKWSLFVVVLA
-372 LVTVALLV
+372 SVALLV
-380 YVFWELVQLSI
+380 YVIWELILLCF

>member
-1 MKSEK
+1 MKTFSVNTNKK
-6 IKMQNGKMYFSFYE
+6 IP
-20 FFIFHFKNKLGLAK
+20 LGGIGG
-34 KVYILL
+34 ILL
-40 WALMLLTL
+40 LLMLAFFSAL
-48 PMSAQNVSVEAKI
+48 PVSAQKVSVEAKI
-61 DSTTIFVGQQTGFH
+61 DSTAIFVGQQTGFH
-75 LGVTVKEGQKV
+75 LGVTIKEGQKV
-86 QFPQFEPLQH
+86 QFPQFEPLQY

-111 QKLDDGYLRVSAHY
+111 QKLDDGYVRVSAHY

-131 DTLYYIPSVKVKVN
+131 DTLYYIPAVKVKVD
-145 GKDYESKSL
+145 GKEFESKSL

-183 WEEWSRLLWLST
+183 WEEWSRLLWLS
-195 ALFVLFII
+195 AVEFILFII
-203 SLLMFMRLKS
+203 ALLMFMRLKS
-213 EKPIVFKVKIV
+213 EKPIVFKVKII

-238 EIKTKSTTVTAD
+238 EIKTKSTTMTVD

-283 ISRLRQEEDQSK
+283 ISRLRQEEDQTK

-314 SVGVSENDHNLIS
+314 SVGVNENDHNLIS

-357 IRNRKILKWSLCVVA
+357 IRNRKILKWTLVA
-372 LVTVALLV
+372 VILANVALLV
-380 YVFWELVQLSI
+380 YVFWQLIQLAM